1 MLILP
6 CVLHPDRIRG
16 TYPRLKVYS
25 DLKYLPDFLRLEN
38 TSAIKSLQK
47 KPITYKSKDLRRALC
62 GDIRHAT
69 VAEVYLRISLRTDM
83 HDILYREVSPVNF
96 NSQPKKMHR
105 KQGACISKNA
115 LCLLTSKTSVVRD
128 CAARGAAIYGAEG
141 ICKFICDIH
150 SETYMHDI

>member
-1 MLILP
+1 
-6 CVLHPDRIRG
+6 
-16 TYPRLKVYS
+16 
-25 DLKYLPDFLRLEN
+25 
-38 TSAIKSLQK
+38 
-47 KPITYKSKDLRRALC
+47 
-62 GDIRHAT
+62 
-69 VAEVYLRISLRTDM
+69 M

-141 ICKFICDIH
+141 ICKFICDMP
-150 SETYMHDI
+150 SETYMTDIQYRAQARSRNVTLYCSAYYTPKGNELHIPDLKHKATYGSSAAKILR

>member
-1 MLILP
+1 MLP
-6 CVLHPDRIRG
+6 CVLHSERKRV

-47 KPITYKSKDLRRALC
+47 KPIYIQKQGLAPRSVRRYTARNGSGSLLTH
-62 GDIRHAT
+62 I
-69 VAEVYLRISLRTDM
+69 VADGYTRY
-83 HDILYREVSPVNF
+83 LYREVSPVNF

-128 CAARGAAIYGAEG
+128 CAAQGAVIYGAEG
-141 ICKFICDIH
+141 ISEFITDIP
-150 SETYMHDI
+150 SETYMSDK